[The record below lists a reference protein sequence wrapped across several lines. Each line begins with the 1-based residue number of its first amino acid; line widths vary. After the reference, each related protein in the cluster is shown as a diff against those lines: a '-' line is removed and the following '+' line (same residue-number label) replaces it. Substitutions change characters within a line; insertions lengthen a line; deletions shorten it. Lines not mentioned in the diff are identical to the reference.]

1 MTTYV
6 DLKSLDPSHPLRNR
20 PLGEIGAEYEVSGV
34 WRRYV
39 GDRSFNN
46 LAEWIQWYAWRATL
60 EKKT

>member
-1 MTTYV
+1 MTQYI

-20 PLGEIGAEYEVSGV
+20 PLGEIGAEYEVRGD

-46 LAEWIQWYAWRATL
+46 LAEWNDNAH
-60 EKKT
+60 